1 MKKLNEK
8 RKLDYFKQV
17 LYFYEHPN
25 CEICGKP
32 AVHVHH
38 IVFRSEGGKCE
49 EDNMISTC
57 QENHDQA
64 HFKKKPY
71 LHKEDLW
78 KIKGLDIEIMRE
90 KYRIARLGCKQ
101 N

>member
-1 MKKLNEK
+1 MKKLSQKQKEN
-8 RKLDYFKQV
+8 YFKQL

-32 AVHVHH
+32 AIQVHE
-38 IVFRSEGGKCE
+38 IIFKSEGGECE

-71 LHKEDLW
+71 LSKDYLW
-78 KIKGLDIEIMRE
+78 GIKGLDIEKMRE
-90 KYRIARLGCKQ
+90 KYRLARRGGR
-101 N
+101 